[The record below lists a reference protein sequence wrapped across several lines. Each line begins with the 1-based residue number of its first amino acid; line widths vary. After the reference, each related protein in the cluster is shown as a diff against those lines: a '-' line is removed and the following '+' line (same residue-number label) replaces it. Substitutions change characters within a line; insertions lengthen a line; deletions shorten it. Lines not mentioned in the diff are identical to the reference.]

1 MSKTKLYISATLF
14 LLLTML
20 KFAFPSL
27 AVDIRD
33 AVIPALTK
41 DADYKSA
48 MSDIGKSLSASDGIL
63 DTLEGMIRQD
73 GDTLEAGENLIS
85 SPVRDNYMPMTIGEL
100 HSDFTAPARQAGD
113 TQSADGEEAEVSEDA
128 PETTSVPESAPPETQ
143 APEATQA
150 PEPTQAA
157 EADNGV
163 PDVVEAFLASQA
175 KFEGYALPTNVSAD
189 MPALPFEYASPVSG
203 MLSSGFGYR
212 LHPIDNE
219 IKFHYGTDIAA
230 VVGTDIMSFADGTVA
245 NAGEND
251 GYGKYLIISHDGG
264 YVTLYAHCS
273 NITAYIGQSVTKGQV
288 IAEVGETGDV
298 TGPHLH
304 FELMHDYIYMN
315 PEYYINTL

>member
-20 KFAFPSL
+20 KFAFPPL

-113 TQSADGEEAEVSEDA
+113 TQSADGEKAEVSEDA

-143 APEATQA
+143 
-150 PEPTQAA
+150 
-157 EADNGV
+157 
-163 PDVVEAFLASQA
+163 
-175 KFEGYALPTNVSAD
+175 LPRQ
-189 MPALPFEYASPVSG
+189 PRLPSRP
-203 MLSSGFGYR
+203 R
-212 LHPIDNE
+212 PP
-219 IKFHYGTDIAA
+219 KR
-230 VVGTDIMSFADGTVA
+230 
-245 NAGEND
+245 
-251 GYGKYLIISHDGG
+251 
-264 YVTLYAHCS
+264 
-273 NITAYIGQSVTKGQV
+273 ITACRTLWKPFWHHRRNLRATRCRPMSAPICPRSRLNTRPPSAGCFRPGS
-288 IAEVGETGDV
+288 ATGC
-298 TGPHLH
+298 
-304 FELMHDYIYMN
+304 
-315 PEYYINTL
+315 TLSTTRSSSITEPI